1 MEPTTAKGAA
11 MMRFPTQA
19 IRYPPLAATLSTATV
34 RRIWRDRMRWSCDAA
49 SPCSWTRPPEFSSR
63 SSTSSSGVAIVS
75 TAVTSSRSEET
86 AVALMSPRKLRTKI
100 RLRDFDAPAS
110 FLFSSACLRAF
121 LALSIFLNCFLLSIA
136 SFKMSDISSYFSLR
150 HLTSN
155 LSGGRPLR

>member
-1 MEPTTAKGAA
+1 

-86 AVALMSPRKLRTKI
+86 AVALMRKASTNSMLSRSRTPRAKVRNTGMGNL
-100 RLRDFDAPAS
+100 A
-110 FLFSSACLRAF
+110 SACKKPAKVLP
-121 LALSIFLNCFLLSIA
+121 
-136 SFKMSDISSYFSLR
+136 
-150 HLTSN
+150 
-155 LSGGRPLR
+155 GRRDL